1 MKKLLLVSVALPSIA
16 FASTISDFTSQVR
29 WTSHTGQLLY
39 GGPCHATFG
48 TTGVS
53 PTRPLAYTLSCP
65 GYAEARI
72 NIWTQTDLATVG
84 VLPARVTQKQRR
96 SISLLTGEGETLT
109 FTIDPNAE

>member
-1 MKKLLLVSVALPSIA
+1 MKRTLLLTVALPSIA

-29 WTSHTGQLLY
+29 WTSRNGQLPY

-53 PTRPLAYTLSCP
+53 PTKPLAYTLSCP

-72 NIWTQTDLATVG
+72 YIWTQTDLATVG
-84 VLPARVTQKQRR
+84 DLPARVTQKQRR
-96 SISLLTGEGETLT
+96 SISLLTAEGETLT
-109 FTIDPNAE
+109 FSVDPSTE

>member
-1 MKKLLLVSVALPSIA
+1 MKKIFLIAAALPSIA
-16 FASTISDFTSQVR
+16 VASTISDFTSQVR
-29 WTSHTGQLLY
+29 WTTHSGQLLY

-53 PTRPLAYTLSCP
+53 PSKPVVFTLSCP

-72 NIWTQTDLATVG
+72 AIWTQTDLATVG
-84 VLPARVTQKQRR
+84 ELPARVLQKKSR

-109 FTIDPNAE
+109 FTIDPNAM